1 MVADDGDNDD
11 GDDNGGG
18 NEYFNGGRGTAVGFS
33 GGDWQ

>member
-18 NEYFNGGRGTAVGFS
+18 NEYFNGGRGIAVGFS